1 MKRVSIGMVIV
12 ALLIALAALAFRFY
26 LDHRDP
32 ESGRTTQVRVVATKN
47 QSTVPSCVK
56 VSSWESN
63 ILDGDSQ
70 PMRSVDVERLAG
82 AETDLGDAA
91 PVDGSPAFVP
101 VSRSISSQRRKER
114 QIIQR
119 FDALTD
125 KWSKPQKTLA
135 TVEEVKEFVAAFQ
148 GLPPSR
154 RLERIQRS
162 LNLIPDENV
171 ILLAGVLLDK
181 GTDEVS
187 AKTIYNDIINRD
199 EAVKK
204 PIVEEIHKDKA
215 HPCWDDT
222 RWIFEVTGE
231 TPVGAE

>member
-1 MKRVSIGMVIV
+1 MKKISIRMIV
-12 ALLIALAALAFRFY
+12 VVLLIVLTALAFRFC
-26 LDHRDP
+26 LDRRDP
-32 ESGRTTQVRVVATKN
+32 ESGRTTQMRVVATKS
-47 QSTVPSCVK
+47 QSVVPSCVK
-56 VSSWESN
+56 VSTREPN
-63 ILDGDSQ
+63 VTDGDSQ
-70 PMRSVDVERLAG
+70 PTRPLDVERFAD
-82 AETDLGDAA
+82 AETDQGGAA
-91 PVDGSPAFVP
+91 PVDGSSASVP
-101 VSRSISSQRRKER
+101 VPRSISPQQKKER

-125 KWSKPQKTLA
+125 KWSKPQKTPA
-135 TVEEVKEFVAAFQ
+135 TVEEVKAFVAAFQ
-148 GLPPSR
+148 RLPPSM
-154 RLERIQRS
+154 RLGRLQRS

-187 AKTIYNDIINRD
+187 AKTIYDDIINRD

>member
-12 ALLIALAALAFRFY
+12 AMLIALAALTFRFC

-32 ESGRTTQVRVVATKN
+32 ESGRTTQMRVVATKN

-56 VSSWESN
+56 VSAWKPN
-63 ILDGDSQ
+63 VTDGDSQ
-70 PMRSVDVERLAG
+70 PTRPLDVERLAD
-82 AETDLGDAA
+82 AEMDHGDATF
-91 PVDGSPAFVP
+91 VDGSTASIP
-101 VSRSISSQRRKER
+101 VTRPISPLRKKEG
-114 QIIQR
+114 QSIQR

-125 KWSKPQKTLA
+125 KWSKPQKTPA
-135 TVEEVKEFVAAFQ
+135 TVEDVKAFVAAFQ

-154 RLERIQRS
+154 RLERLQRS

-187 AKTIYNDIINRD
+187 AKAIYDDIINRD
-199 EAVKK
+199 ELVKK
-204 PIVEEIHKDKA
+204 PIIEEIYKDKT

-231 TPVGAE
+231 SPKEI